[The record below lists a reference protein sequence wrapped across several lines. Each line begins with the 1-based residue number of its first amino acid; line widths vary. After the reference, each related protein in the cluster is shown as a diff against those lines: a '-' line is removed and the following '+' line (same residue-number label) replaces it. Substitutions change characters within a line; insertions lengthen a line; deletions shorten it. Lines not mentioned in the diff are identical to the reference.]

1 MNQIQKIKKIMK
13 LPTKNNYSF
22 KTFLSFIALTFILAS
37 CGSSDTSSE
46 ETTFYKKE
54 SVSPK
59 KLEVSIEA
67 SGVIEAIS
75 SVEIKSKASG
85 EVLYLGAEVGDF
97 VEKGS
102 MLGQIDQRTPKN
114 ILDQA
119 KSDLEA
125 SKVRLTNAKSQ
136 SERGEELH
144 LKGSIS
150 DKDYEDIQENFAQA
164 RSTLVRTQVTFE
176 NAKIALDDTVV
187 RSPVRGTV
195 ISRPVEVGQV
205 ISSPTSA
212 VGGGTVLMTM
222 ADLSKVRVRA
232 LVDEIDVGKVEIGQK
247 VSIKVS
253 AYRDKEF
260 IGIVSKI
267 EPKARVE
274 QNVTTF
280 PVLIDI
286 NNDSNL
292 LLLGMNTDVVIEI
305 LSKDVTVT
313 APSMSLRT
321 RKDIYSAASLM
332 QMEKE
337 DVDNFLIDKVSG
349 ENFNKFIV
357 IKDSRNGPDLTWVEI
372 GISDLSNVEIVNGL
386 DVGDVIFILP
396 SMSLVEYQKRF
407 KERVNRS
414 FSFGA

>member
-1 MNQIQKIKKIMK
+1 MNKITNMK
-13 LPTKNNYSF
+13 YKNFVIISAIS
-22 KTFLSFIALTFILAS
+22 LIAVS
-37 CGSSDTSSE
+37 CGKPDQTNE
-46 ETTFYKKE
+46 ATTFYKKD
-54 SVSPK
+54 SVSEK

-67 SGVIEAIS
+67 SGIIEAIA

-85 EVLYLGAEVGDF
+85 EILYLGAEVGDT

-114 ILDQA
+114 ILDQS

-125 SKVRLTNAKSQ
+125 SKVRLDNAKSQ
-136 SERGEELH
+136 FERGAELH
-144 LKGSIS
+144 SKGSIS
-150 DKDYEDIQENFAQA
+150 DKDYEDIQENYAQA
-164 RSTLVRTQVTFE
+164 KSTVVRTEVSYE

-187 RSPVRGTV
+187 RSPVAGTI

-205 ISSPTSA
+205 ISSPTMA
-212 VGGGTVLMTM
+212 VGGGTILMTL

-232 LVDEIDVGKVEIGQK
+232 LVDEIDVGKVSIGQV
-247 VSIKVS
+247 VSIKVA

-260 IGIVSKI
+260 FGTVSKV
-267 EPKARVE
+267 EPLAKIE

-286 NNDSNL
+286 DNDENL

-305 LSKDVTVT
+305 LNKDVSVT

-321 RKDIYSAASLM
+321 RKDIYSAASILNIPS
-332 QMEKE
+332 E
-337 DVDNFLIDKVSG
+337 DVDTFLVERVKG

-357 IKDSRNGPDLTWVEI
+357 IKETKKGPKLAWVEI
-372 GISDLSNVEIVNGL
+372 GVSDLANVEIVSGL
-386 DVGDVIFILP
+386 SEGDTVFILP
-396 SMSLVEYQKRF
+396 SKSLYDYQQRF
-407 KERVNRS
+407 KERVNAS
-414 FSFGA
+414 FSFG